1 MDKLL
6 LLFRAFNI
14 NDITYGITWYTDI
27 YHGGKGYKSACIRSW
42 RFVLYRP
49 FRRRE
54 KKRRMLKNSWYDR
67 RESFPS
73 RSSNRGHEEMEVVH
87 PYSRFAKEHRIL
99 FLSCSLPSP
108 CPYRSILSI
117 DSTIPDCIDK
127 RLQHPPGYK
136 ENESHLLSLSP
147 TIHFPD
153 IILLYVCYV

>member
-14 NDITYGITWYTDI
+14 NDITYGITRYTDI

-108 CPYRSILSI
+108 YPYRSILSI

-127 RLQHPPGYK
+127 R
-136 ENESHLLSLSP
+136 SISSP
-147 TIHFPD
+147 TSSRI
-153 IILLYVCYV
+153 